1 MITQHKI
8 AIVGVMSLDDFKK
21 HTIAIAKGEYK
32 PKKDEPKIWFSS
44 IKSLAHVLSEENRHL
59 LKLIIEQK
67 PQSVSELE
75 PLTGRKAN
83 NLLRTLRTMEH
94 YGFVRLDKST
104 EKRQG
109 RSPLIPQ
116 ALYDMVDI
124 KLNFCFA

>member
-1 MITQHKI
+1 MNTQHKI

-21 HTIAIAKGEYK
+21 YTISIAKGEHK
-32 PKKDEPKIWFSS
+32 PQKDEPKIWFNS
-44 IKSLAHVLSEENRHL
+44 IKSLANVLSEENRHL

-75 PLTGRKAN
+75 PMTGRKAN

-94 YGFVRLDKST
+94 YGFVTLKKGA

-109 RSPLIPQ
+109 RAPLVPQ
-116 ALYDMVDI
+116 AIYDMVDI
-124 KLNFCFA
+124 KLNFCVA